1 MTERFFL
8 TFLFFQASHEEKMT
22 RLGVYIENVSDCF
35 PTDLRLNLPTDIFG
49 RKRLLHQT
57 SNDIH
62 VFYTGF

>member
-1 MTERFFL
+1 
-8 TFLFFQASHEEKMT
+8 MT

-62 VFYTGF
+62 VFYTGFLRPKCDGFT